1 MVVYDTIELKQK
13 MAEFQRNYSHLIR
26 NYKCGVYNGVEVT
39 EILDFMDKL
48 NGLFKPIKSRKITIE
63 ERNENK
69 YNNEIVKALIPLAIY
84 LKMNQKKKL

>member
-1 MVVYDTIELKQK
+1 MVVYDTIELRKK
-13 MAEFQRNYSHLIR
+13 MAEFQRNYSHLIS
-26 NYKCGVYNGVEVT
+26 NYKCGVYNGVEVET
-39 EILDFMDKL
+39 ILNHMKKL

-84 LKMNQKKKL
+84 LKMNQKK